1 MNVKTFA
8 LVLGVIYLAAG
19 VLGFIPALLRPP
31 EIGAPSISVTA
42 SYGYLLGLFP
52 VNILH
57 TLVHLAIG
65 VWGVFAQRDFDSA
78 RTFARGV
85 AILYAVLTIFG
96 LIPGLDTVFGL
107 LPLFGHDIWLHALT
121 AIAAG
126 YFGFIAVPNR
136 VYVHTATTARR

>member
-8 LVLGVIYLAAG
+8 LVLGIIYLAVG
-19 VLGFIPALLRPP
+19 VLGFIPALLSPP
-31 EIGAPSISVTA
+31 GPGAPGVAVTA
-42 SYGYLLGLFP
+42 GYGYLLGLFP

-57 TLVHLAIG
+57 TLVHLAVG
-65 VWGVFAQRDFDSA
+65 VWGVFAQKDFDSA

-96 LIPGLDTVFGL
+96 LIPGLHTVFGL
-107 LPLFGHDIWLHALT
+107 VPLFGHDIWLHALT

-126 YFGFIAVPNR
+126 YFGFVAAPDGDYAR
-136 VYVHTATTARR
+136 TATTARR